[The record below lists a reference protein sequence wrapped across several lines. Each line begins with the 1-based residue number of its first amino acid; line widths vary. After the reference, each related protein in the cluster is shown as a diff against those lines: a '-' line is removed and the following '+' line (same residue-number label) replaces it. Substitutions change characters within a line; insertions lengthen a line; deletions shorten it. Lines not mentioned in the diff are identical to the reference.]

1 MVERKSELKF
11 GRIKF
16 INVVLYPT
24 VNQKP
29 ELYIEL
35 FKKIHSDKVTINTY
49 GQRGTR
55 LRTQFELVEAN
66 THILYGNISNSLFVD
81 PDADALNIETNEIVP
96 NKFDENLSLDPRD
109 WPYFFFANYHRFV
122 FFDSSSEAQIV
133 EFLTRAINNYYNEDQ
148 YSINIEKDRD
158 KIQEIMNMPSLTKLE
173 ATISYSNNANN
184 DGWAGAIDSELRD
197 SETRKADFTF
207 TGTKKTP
214 FFIKMNSMLHGILKL
229 TESYGNAY
237 AAGYDEEGVVQKI
250 NTKDHPLTEQIEY
263 RDSPISAIKEKIK
276 CLFGKNNE

>member
-1 MVERKSELKF
+1 MAERKSELKF

-16 INVVLYPT
+16 INIVLYPT

-35 FKKIHSDKVTINTY
+35 FNKIHSDKITINTY

-55 LRTQFELVEAN
+55 LRTQFKLEDENSSV
-66 THILYGNISNSLFVD
+66 LYGNLSNSLFVD

-96 NKFDENLSLDPRD
+96 NKLDENLSLDPRD
-109 WPYFFFANYHRFV
+109 WPYFFFSEYHRFV
-122 FFDSSSEAQIV
+122 FFDSSSESQIV
-133 EFLTRAINNYYNEDQ
+133 DFLTKAIRNYYDEDQ
-148 YSINIEKDRD
+148 YSVIVEKDRD

-173 ATISYSNNANN
+173 ANLSYSNNDNN
-184 DGWAGAIDSELRD
+184 DGWAGVIDSELRN

-207 TGTKKTP
+207 SGTKKSP
-214 FFIKMNSMLHGILKL
+214 FFVKVGSMLHGILKL
-229 TESYGNAY
+229 TESYGDAF
-237 AAGYDEEGVVQKI
+237 AAGYDDEGVVQKI

-263 RDSPISAIKEKIK
+263 RDTPISAIKEKLK
-276 CLFGKNNE
+276 ELFGGKNE